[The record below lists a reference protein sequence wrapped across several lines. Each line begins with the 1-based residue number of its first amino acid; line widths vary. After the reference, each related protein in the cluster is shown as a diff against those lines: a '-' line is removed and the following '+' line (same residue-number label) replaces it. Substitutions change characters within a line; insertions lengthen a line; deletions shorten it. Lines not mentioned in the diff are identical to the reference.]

1 MIEIVYHGEAAA
13 AFGPDGQAGGFEN
26 ADGNGEI
33 HLYPLLD
40 GVSAMCLRLEMG
52 SYTEI
57 RTQIGMLEINFC
69 ANGRFETRFSL
80 RDHVLLKPGDMS
92 MVVKLL
98 FFSCCGWI
106 GELMITLYTVLV

>member
-1 MIEIVYHGEAAA
+1 MTEYARKGGARVIEIVYHGEAAA

-57 RTQIGMLEINFC
+57 RTQIGMLEINF
-69 ANGRFETRFSL
+69 L
-80 RDHVLLKPGDMS
+80 RQRAL
-92 MVVKLL
+92 
-98 FFSCCGWI
+98 
-106 GELMITLYTVLV
+106 

>member
-52 SYTEI
+52 LLYGDPHAD
-57 RTQIGMLEINFC
+57 RDAGDQF
-69 ANGRFETRFSL
+69 L
-80 RDHVLLKPGDMS
+80 RQRAL
-92 MVVKLL
+92 
-98 FFSCCGWI
+98 
-106 GELMITLYTVLV
+106 

>member
-52 SYTEI
+52 S
-57 RTQIGMLEINFC
+57 
-69 ANGRFETRFSL
+69 
-80 RDHVLLKPGDMS
+80 
-92 MVVKLL
+92 
-98 FFSCCGWI
+98 
-106 GELMITLYTVLV
+106 

>member
-57 RTQIGMLEINFC
+57 RTDSC
-69 ANGRFETRFSL
+69 AESAATCALFS
-80 RDHVLLKPGDMS
+80 R
-92 MVVKLL
+92 
-98 FFSCCGWI
+98 
-106 GELMITLYTVLV
+106 

>member
-40 GVSAMCLRLEMG
+40 GVSAGDQFLRQRAL
-52 SYTEI
+52 
-57 RTQIGMLEINFC
+57 
-69 ANGRFETRFSL
+69 
-80 RDHVLLKPGDMS
+80 
-92 MVVKLL
+92 
-98 FFSCCGWI
+98 
-106 GELMITLYTVLV
+106 